1 MNELVMK
8 RQQKLLEALLE
19 PANQETKSAF
29 GVRKSSDCYFQKGL
43 KFPFVGHFHS
53 LAELLHFGISEGSPS
68 ISHFTPQPRPL
79 KIDGKNYFPDCSYV
93 KDGKYVVVEIKPR
106 GEFTNSKAG
115 PISSY
120 LEDLGATFMVV
131 SNESILER
139 SILAKNW
146 LQIVRVLVSA
156 QYETTDGEEEDVFDK
171 VKRIGVLTLGE
182 IIERGNRLDKRGKE
196 IALYRLA
203 HQGLVSLAL
212 GDRPLT
218 YETEV
223 TLCI

>member
-1 MNELVMK
+1 MNELVKMRRK
-8 RQQKLLEALLE
+8 KLLEALLE
-19 PANQETKSAF
+19 PANQKTKSAF
-29 GVRKSSDCYFQKGL
+29 RVRKSSDCYFQKGL

-53 LAELLHFGISEGSPS
+53 LSELLHYGISEGNPS

-79 KIDGKNYFPDCSYV
+79 RIDGKNYFPDCSYV

-115 PISSY
+115 PITSY
-120 LEDLGATFMVV
+120 LEDLGATFKVV
-131 SNESILER
+131 SNESIQDK

-156 QYETTDGEEEDVFDK
+156 QYETTNGEEEDIFDEI
-171 VKRIGVLTLGE
+171 KRGGILTLGD
-182 IIERGNRLDKRGKE
+182 IIERGNRIDKRGKE

-203 HQGLVSLAL
+203 HQGVASLVLS
-212 GDRPLT
+212 DRPLS